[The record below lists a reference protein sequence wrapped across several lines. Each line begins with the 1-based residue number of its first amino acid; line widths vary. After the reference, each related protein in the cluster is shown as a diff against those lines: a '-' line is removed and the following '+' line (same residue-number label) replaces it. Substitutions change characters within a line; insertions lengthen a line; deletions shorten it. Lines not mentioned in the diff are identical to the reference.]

1 MPGIIPK
8 AETQFFA
15 NDGTPLA
22 GGQVYTYIVGT
33 TTPKTTWQ
41 DMAATVENGNPIVL
55 DSAGRCVMFGVG
67 AYRQMVYD
75 DLGNLIW
82 DQVSAPPSLWDLNGI
97 GYLVDTGAVN
107 AIVVTLRVAPAS
119 LADLEGIA
127 LYIQVGN
134 TNTGASVLDV
144 NGLGAIAITQGGAPL
159 AAGALVAGALYPLV
173 YTGSV
178 WQLPGSPSSA
188 ISLAQLQNGSISPTF
203 GTTKTGLLTVIDA
216 NPPTGGQTVDLQI
229 TDTGA
234 LGATIRLFGNGST
247 TPSKCIRVQAGTL
260 LVLNDSQIPIVSID
274 DSGNIIAAG
283 NVTAFGT
290 PA

>member
-1 MPGIIPK
+1 MPGIIQK

-22 GGQVYTYIVGT
+22 GGEVYTYIVGT

-107 AIVVTLRVAPAS
+107 AIVVTLPVAPAS

-188 ISLAQLQNGSISPTF
+188 ISLAQLQNGSIAPTF
-203 GTTKTGLLTVIDA
+203 GTTKTGGLTVA
-216 NPPTGGQTVDLQI
+216 PTAGQAVDLEI

-234 LGATIRLFGNGST
+234 LGATIRLLGNGSA
-247 TPSKCIRVQAGTL
+247 TPSKSIRVQAGTL
-260 LVLNDSQIPIVSID
+260 LVLNGDQIPIVSID
-274 DSGNIIAAG
+274 DTGNIIAAG